1 MRYMDEWTTLTLWTH
16 QEIRKLSRSIVCPY
30 HTQHPNKIT
39 AQHHNLMFRVPI
51 VPVSMTRMYV
61 YEDTMYMHTVI
72 KYRITHF
79 LEVYISFI

>member
-1 MRYMDEWTTLTLWTH
+1 MDHTNFMDT
-16 QEIRKLSRSIVCPY
+16 SRNKETKQKHSMSISPSIK
-30 HTQHPNKIT
+30 QHPNKIT